1 MIYIK
6 RFLWALGWVPVFI
19 LALTLGFASMLL
31 LPLIGLFYYIKN
43 GDVET
48 TPDKYLPLHQSIQL
62 EDAYRKLEP
71 KLLTKKIKK
80 NGL

>member
-6 RFLWALGWVPVFI
+6 RFIWALGWIPMFI
-19 LALTLGFASMLL
+19 VGTILGFANMLL
-31 LPLIGLFYYIKN
+31 FPLIGLFYYIKN

-48 TPDKYLPLHQSIQL
+48 TPDKYLPLRWSIQL

-71 KLLTKKIKK
+71 KPRK
-80 NGL
+80 GD

>member
-6 RFLWALGWVPVFI
+6 RFIWALGCVPMFI
-19 LALTLGFASMLL
+19 LGIILGFINMVLF
-31 LPLIGLFYYIKN
+31 PFIGLFYYVKN

-48 TPDKYLPLHQSIQL
+48 TPDKYMPLHLAIQL

-71 KLLTKKIKK
+71 KPRKED
-80 NGL
+80 

>member
-48 TPDKYLPLHQSIQL
+48 TPDKYLPNCWPTQL
-62 EDAYRKLEP
+62 ENVYRELEP
-71 KLLTKKIKK
+71 KL
-80 NGL
+80 